1 MAHGNDGDDDD
12 DDDGNDDEWNGDDE
26 RDDDDDGG
34 DAEWDG
40 SDDNFS
46 ELGLGAACFHS
57 IATFTRSQL
66 RELMLDTNMNKYK

>member
-12 DDDGNDDEWNGDDE
+12 DDDGNDDEWKGDDE
-26 RDDDDDGG
+26 WDDDGGG
-34 DAEWDG
+34 DAEWDA

-46 ELGLGAACFHS
+46 ELGLGGPCFHS

-66 RELMLDTNMNKYK
+66 R

>member
-12 DDDGNDDEWNGDDE
+12 DDDGNDDEWNE
-26 RDDDDDGG
+26 WDDDDDGG
-34 DAEWDG
+34 DVEWDA

-46 ELGLGAACFHS
+46 ELGLGGPCFHS